1 MTYFERLVEEKGI
14 SGYMLEVEGNSGT
27 NLIPVEV
34 LIDYILIAP
43 KHEQEAIKNMLIKI
57 DFMNGNVVDYFKHLA
72 KAIAL

>member
-1 MTYFERLVEEKGI
+1 MTYFERFIEEKNI
-14 SGYMLEVEGNSGT
+14 SGQMLEVEGNSGT

-57 DFMNGNVVDYFKHLA
+57 DFLNGNIVDYLKYLA